1 MNALRWHRNRRH
13 GPPASQRGAVND
25 LWLLLGVVAAGA
37 AFSVVLIV
45 LFGSPSD
52 PGPEPPAA
60 EIAVHEAEN
69 RTDEI
74 DADSAAA
81 ADPDAAGTVIRLPS
95 DPAPDAPEI
104 AEEADTEIPQQPE
117 NVGGMGDVEQRT
129 TDLARAPEDVIEDCE
144 KHFGK
149 KLSDDMRLRA
159 LEGPVTCSFSV
170 EFEGLINQWALMTV
184 PRLPKD
190 ILDIIVVEPAA
201 DASFDLEINGGSIV
215 DCDSGSWRWQAPEEP
230 GIYCV
235 RIVEKTRDE
244 AMCLHAVVLHDWD
257 GVSPAIN
264 GYKIGTYQDKPLND
278 NPRYNKPRGFIEVTE
293 ENEDTWVSPHFQL
306 KQFVCKQQGNY
317 PKYMLLEPRLLLKL
331 EILIEKLE
339 QGGIDTESLYILSGF
354 RTPWYN
360 KAIGNSTSYS
370 RHLYG
375 DAADLFVDVNRDG
388 NMDDLDFDGRVDGDD
403 ARVIHK
409 TIREITA
416 EKEHLEGGLG
426 FYDSVNYRNP
436 FVHVDTRGT
445 PARWY
450 K

>member
-1 MNALRWHRNRRH
+1 MNQMRGHYHRSQPSRAL
-13 GPPASQRGAVND
+13 QRGAVND
-25 LWLLLGVVAAGA
+25 VWLLLGVVVAGA
-37 AFSVVLIV
+37 AFSWVLII
-45 LFGSPSD
+45 LFGSASD
-52 PGPEPPAA
+52 SGPESPAA
-60 EIAVHEAEN
+60 EIAVTEAERIPGETEARDVAVATTN
-69 RTDEI
+69 
-74 DADSAAA
+74 AD
-81 ADPDAAGTVIRLPS
+81 DDAARLPS
-95 DPAPDAPEI
+95 DPAPDAPEM
-104 AEEADTEIPQQPE
+104 ADEAVTDIPEKPE
-117 NVGGMGDVEQRT
+117 NVGGMGDIEQRT
-129 TDLARAPEDVIEDCE
+129 ADLAQVPKDVIDDCE

-149 KLSDDMRLRA
+149 KLEGGMRLSA
-159 LEGPVTCSFSV
+159 HEGPAACSFSV
-170 EFEGLINQWALMTV
+170 EFEGLINRWSLMTV
-184 PRLPKD
+184 PRLAKD
-190 ILDIIVVEPAA
+190 VLDIIVVDPAA
-201 DASFDLEINGGSIV
+201 DAEFVLEINGGSV
-215 DCDSGSWRWQAPEEP
+215 VGNDASSWRWQAPEKP

-235 RIVEKTRDE
+235 RIVEKTRAE
-244 AMCLHAVVLHDWD
+244 TMCIHAVVLHDWD
-257 GVSPAIN
+257 GQSTAIN

-278 NPRYNKPRGFIEVTE
+278 NPRYNKPRGFIEVTG
-293 ENEDTWVSPHFQL
+293 ENEDAWVSPHFQL
-306 KQFVCKQQGNY
+306 KQFVCKQQGDY

-331 EILIEKLE
+331 ETLIEKLE
-339 QGGIDTESLYILSGF
+339 ESGIDTESLYILSGF

-360 KAIGNSTSYS
+360 EAIGNSTSYS

-388 NMDDLDFDGRVDGDD
+388 NMDDLDFDGKIDGDD